1 MIGPI
6 TPEKRNRILQD
17 SGAAL
22 VGIGVGYDIRK
33 YIPKYTTKP
42 IFEKLSSK
50 YTHLDEKQAPVIKQK
65 LAELLDKINHGLSD
79 KNKIKIVYVDDNF
92 KAENNSLKAVKKGIN
107 ALFSQKEKT
116 VYLNEK
122 FVSPGFHEIAHAK
135 DYLSGLL
142 PKLSKTSKYTGRI
155 FGLALPVFAVCTKTK
170 KETQDKKLNKWQ
182 KSVNFIRNNIGKLT
196 ALAMAPKLIGE
207 LRANYFG
214 TKFAKEAKLPLEVL
228 KTIKNTHRISNMSY
242 IAGML
247 IFALSSTAAVKVK
260 DIIAT
265 KD

>member
-33 YIPKYTTKP
+33 YFPKYTTKP
-42 IFEKLSSK
+42 IFEKLSRKYSK
-50 YTHLDEKQAPVIKQK
+50 VDEKQAMVLKQK
-65 LAELLDKINHGLSD
+65 FAELLDKINYGLND
-79 KNKIKIVYVDDNF
+79 KNKINIVYVDNDF
-92 KAENNSLKAVKKGIN
+92 KAENESLKAVKKGVN
-107 ALFSQKEKT
+107 ALFSQKNRT
-116 VYLNEK
+116 VYLNEQ
-122 FVSPGFHEIAHAK
+122 FLSPGFHEMAHAK

-142 PKLSKTSKYTGRI
+142 PRLSKASKFTGRI

-170 KETQDKKLNKWQ
+170 KETPDKKLNKWQ

-196 ALAMAPKLIGE
+196 ALAFAPKLIGE
-207 LRANYFG
+207 IRANHFG
-214 TKFAKEAKLPLEVL
+214 TKFAKEAKLPQEIL
-228 KTIKNTHRISNMSY
+228 KIIKNTHRISNMSY
-242 IAGML
+242 IAGMIIL
-247 IFALSSTAAVKVK
+247 GLSSTAAVKVK
-260 DIIAT
+260 DIIGT